1 MAAAFTESFM
11 NAPHTE
17 ASTSRFVT
25 ITEAGQPLRLH
36 YNDVGSGSEVVVM
49 LHGSGPGAS
58 GWANFHRN
66 IEPLVDAGY
75 RVILL
80 DCPGWSKSDTIV
92 STGSRSDLNA
102 RCLKAVLDALDIA
115 KVHIIGNSM
124 GGHSAVGFALANP
137 EMVGKL
143 ILMGGGTGGPS
154 ALVPMPAEGIKLIGA
169 LYRDPT
175 VENLKRMM
183 NVFVYD
189 TSSLTEELYQQRL
202 ANILARRDHL
212 ENFVK
217 SAQINPKQ
225 FSDYGARLH
234 EIKARTLIIW
244 GRDDRFVPLDIGLR
258 LLWGI
263 PNSEFHVFSQCG
275 HWAQWEH
282 AEVFNNMVQ
291 DFLAR

>member
-1 MAAAFTESFM
+1 MSAISITE
-11 NAPHTE
+11 E
-17 ASTSRFVT
+17 STSRFIT
-25 ITEAGQPLRLH
+25 ITENGHPLQLH
-36 YNDVGSGSEVVVM
+36 YNDVGQSGQVVVM

-102 RCLKAVLDALDIA
+102 RCLKAVLDALNIA

-137 EMVGKL
+137 EMVDKL

-154 ALVPMPAEGIKLIGA
+154 AIVPMPAEGIKLIGA

-189 TSSLTEELYQQRL
+189 SSSLTEELYQQRL

-234 EIKARTLIIW
+234 EIKARTLITW

>member
-1 MAAAFTESFM
+1 M
-11 NAPHTE
+11 NAPNTE
-17 ASTSRFVT
+17 ASSSRFVT

-102 RCLKAVLDALDIA
+102 RCLKGVLDALDIA

-202 ANILARRDHL
+202 SNILARRDHL

-225 FSDYGARLH
+225 FSDYGARLP

>member
-1 MAAAFTESFM
+1 MSAISITE
-11 NAPHTE
+11 E
-17 ASTSRFVT
+17 STSRFIT
-25 ITEAGQPLRLH
+25 ITENGHPLQLH
-36 YNDVGSGSEVVVM
+36 YNDVGQSGQVVVM

-102 RCLKAVLDALDIA
+102 RCLKAVLDALNIA

-137 EMVGKL
+137 EMVDKL

-154 ALVPMPAEGIKLIGA
+154 AIVPMPAEGIKLIGA

-189 TSSLTEELYQQRL
+189 SSSLTEELYQQRL

>member
-1 MAAAFTESFM
+1 
-11 NAPHTE
+11 
-17 ASTSRFVT
+17 
-25 ITEAGQPLRLH
+25 
-36 YNDVGSGSEVVVM
+36 VVVM

-102 RCLKAVLDALDIA
+102 RCLKGVLDALNIA

-137 EMVGKL
+137 EMVDKL

-154 ALVPMPAEGIKLIGA
+154 AIVPMPAEGIKLIGA

-189 TSSLTEELYQQRL
+189 SSSLTEELYQQRL
-202 ANILARRDHL
+202 SNILARRDHL
-212 ENFVK
+212 ENFIK
-217 SAQINPKQ
+217 STQINPKQ